1 MRLTKIHR
9 DAFVRAVIADIPT
22 TDYTEEAR
30 AIVLEDSITQLP
42 KPLHAAARDPVCKPF
57 LETTSTW
64 LGFKSG
70 MTVFAQRYGGFTPT
84 STAKKRIDALRA
96 KYDEQN
102 ARLSEAESKVRGV
115 IEACS
120 TVRQAKE
127 RLPEFA
133 KYLPEE
139 LEKSTNLPAIAN
151 VVADLTK
158 LGWPKD
164 KKAA

>member
-1 MRLTKIHR
+1 MRLTKTHR

-22 TDYTEEAR
+22 TDYAEQVR
-30 AIVLEDSITQLP
+30 VIVLEDSITQLP
-42 KPLHAAARDPVCKPF
+42 KPLQGPARDPACKSY
-57 LETTSTW
+57 LEHGSAW
-64 LGFKSG
+64 LGFKSSFF
-70 MTVFAQRYGGFTPT
+70 VFGPRYGGFIPTPA
-84 STAKKRIDALRA
+84 AKKRIDALHT
-96 KYDEQN
+96 KYEEQN
-102 ARLSEAESKVRGV
+102 ARLSEAETKVRGV

-127 RLPEFA
+127 RLPEFE

-139 LEKSTNLPAIAN
+139 LEKTTNLPAIAN